1 MSRRE
6 TPTKQIPLLTSA
18 GPEIAGREVV
28 LKNHRLKHAEILKI
42 LQPASDGRPFV
53 QIYRQDV
60 LPIKTRTIHLLGRKS
75 SARISNTLLG
85 FEVKSSFK
93 RIHCPDMVT
102 ARYLKLFTE
111 IGCHSIKI
119 PYDPTVTARLVPE
132 LESAAA
138 RLISGTKALFPESR
152 QLQLYVLRKLYRL
165 IRSQLR

>member
-1 MSRRE
+1 
-6 TPTKQIPLLTSA
+6 
-18 GPEIAGREVV
+18 
-28 LKNHRLKHAEILKI
+28 
-42 LQPASDGRPFV
+42 
-53 QIYRQDV
+53 
-60 LPIKTRTIHLLGRKS
+60 
-75 SARISNTLLG
+75 
-85 FEVKSSFK
+85 
-93 RIHCPDMVT
+93 MVT

>member
-1 MSRRE
+1 M
-6 TPTKQIPLLTSA
+6 
-18 GPEIAGREVV
+18 
-28 LKNHRLKHAEILKI
+28 
-42 LQPASDGRPFV
+42 DCRPFV
-53 QIYRQDV
+53 QIYRQEV
-60 LPIKTRTIHLLGRKS
+60 LSTKTRTIHLLGRKS

-132 LESAAA
+132 LESAAE
-138 RLISGTKALFPESR
+138 RLVSGTRALFPESR
-152 QLQLYVLRKLYRL
+152 QMQLYVLRKLYRL

>member
-1 MSRRE
+1 MSRRKA
-6 TPTKQIPLLTSA
+6 TRQILLLAPASP
-18 GPEIAGREVV
+18 GGEIAF
-28 LKNHRLKHAEILKI
+28 KNHKLNHAEILKT
-42 LQPASDGRPFV
+42 LQSASDARPFV
-53 QIYRQDV
+53 QIYRQEV
-60 LPIKTRTIHLLGRKS
+60 LPIKTRTTHLLGRKG

-111 IGCHSIKI
+111 IGCRSIKL

-132 LESAAA
+132 LESAVE
-138 RLISGTKALFPESR
+138 RLVSGTKALFPESR

>member
-1 MSRRE
+1 MPRRKP
-6 TPTKQIPLLTSA
+6 TPQIPPLISA
-18 GPEIAGREVV
+18 ASRIAGGEIAS
-28 LKNHRLKHAEILKI
+28 KNHKLNHAEILKKV
-42 LQPASDGRPFV
+42 QSAMDCRPFV
-53 QIYRQDV
+53 QIYRQEV
-60 LPIKTRTIHLLGRKS
+60 LSTKTRTIHLLGRKS

-132 LESAAA
+132 LESAAEG
-138 RLISGTKALFPESR
+138 LVSGTRALFPESR
-152 QLQLYVLRKLYRL
+152 QLQLYVIRKLYRL
-165 IRSQLR
+165 IRSHLR